1 MVISFEKNL
10 PSVATRQLTFPHA
23 GEGALHGRKPGG
35 IMPRKNVVRPDDAGK
50 LTHDEAWWLD
60 VMLEYVANNTS
71 LAELARARKVSYST
85 LVKRAKRENWEAER
99 ARYRQMVVRKATNR
113 LSSEH
118 VRHYRA
124 LLSANDRLARSLET
138 SLKNGEEYIYNA
150 GTKDEVTGK
159 QINVA
164 FLSNVSALID
174 KTREVADG
182 LLGIMTVQEAEE
194 SELERAK
201 IDAGISAVSDGGGVI
216 VLPPIAGEE
225 FVEEE

>member
-1 MVISFEKNL
+1 
-10 PSVATRQLTFPHA
+10 
-23 GEGALHGRKPGG
+23 
-35 IMPRKNVVRPDDAGK
+35 MPRKNVVRPDDAGK

-60 VMLEYVANNTS
+60 VMLEYVAKNTS